1 MYLSLDL
8 FVFVFVRKIQQ
19 TFEISLGFFVQYGR
33 REINW
38 PETTRF

>member
-1 MYLSLDL
+1 MYLSLAL
-8 FVFVFVRKIQQ
+8 FVVVRKIQQ
-19 TFEISLGFFVQYGR
+19 TFEISLGFFVQNGR

>member
-1 MYLSLDL
+1 MYRNLALS
-8 FVFVFVRKIQQ
+8 VFVRKIQQ

-38 PETTRF
+38 PETTMF